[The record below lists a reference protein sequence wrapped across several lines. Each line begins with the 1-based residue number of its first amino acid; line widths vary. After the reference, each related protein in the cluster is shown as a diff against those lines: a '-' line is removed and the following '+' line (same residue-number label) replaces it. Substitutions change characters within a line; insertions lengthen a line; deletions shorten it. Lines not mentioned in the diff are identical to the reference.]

1 MRMYGKGK
9 DLVSVLEN
17 DWSIDVKGKA
27 REILMDESNMFYDYD
42 LLSLLK
48 GAFVGKIYVDAVDEC
63 PDVTEFVALANQ
75 VGAISAYAYLGD
87 VANSKKTGDK
97 VDMKF
102 EDDYLDELFDYLSE
116 IGFKSV
122 TYMPSRNT
130 TEQLQRVRDL
140 CDKLDFFQISG
151 EDINSPRQ
159 AFTCEAL
166 LKPEYGNLI
175 TATWA
180 MIGHELEATK
190 DQDNGMFSDTVAKKM
205 PELNKRIE
213 HYATLVK

>member
-1 MRMYGKGK
+1 MPIWVM
-9 DLVSVLEN
+9 L
-17 DWSIDVKGKA
+17 
-27 REILMDESNMFYDYD
+27 
-42 LLSLLK
+42 
-48 GAFVGKIYVDAVDEC
+48 
-63 PDVTEFVALANQ
+63 PTQ
-75 VGAISAYAYLGD
+75 
-87 VANSKKTGDK
+87 KTGDK